1 MKAVICKHLPG
12 PGVVGGAGALAIEEL
27 PSPEPAPD
35 EVVVR
40 VTAAALNFYDTLLL
54 TGKYQQRPQLP
65 FSPSGEIAGRIT
77 KLGAATTGRMLGDR
91 VMAFVGWNGC
101 REELAVK
108 TARLIAIPDAVSDD
122 FAAGLTVTYGTALH
136 GLKDR
141 GHLKP
146 GETVAVLGASGGA
159 GLAAIEIARLMGAN
173 VIAVASSDEKLAICR
188 EHGACHLLNYARDDL
203 KDGLK
208 ALTGDKGVDVVY
220 DCVGGPHAEPAL
232 RALAWEGRYL
242 VVGFAAGEIP
252 RIALNLLLVKGCEM
266 AGVYFGKFVELNPER
281 HAANMQELLLW
292 CAEGRLLPHIHQV
305 FPLEQTAEALRLLT
319 DRRSVGKLI
328 VRPCS

>member
-1 MKAVICKHLPG
+1 MKAVICKRLPG
-12 PGVVGGAGALAIEEL
+12 PNVVGGTGALTVEEL

-35 EVVVR
+35 EVVISVS
-40 VTAAALNFYDTLLL
+40 AAALNFYDTLLL
-54 TGKYQQRPQLP
+54 AGKYQQKPELP
-65 FSPSGEIAGRIT
+65 FSPGGEVAGRIV

-108 TARLIAIPDAVSDD
+108 AASLVAIPDAVSDEA
-122 FAAGLTVTYGTALH
+122 AAGLAVTYGTALH

-141 GHLKP
+141 GRLKA
-146 GETVAVLGASGGA
+146 GEIVAVLGASGGA
-159 GLAAIEIARLMGAN
+159 GLAAIEIGKLMGAR
-173 VIAVASSDEKLAICR
+173 VIAAASSDEKLAICR
-188 EHGACHLLNYARDDL
+188 EHGADDLVNYTRDDL
-203 KDGLK
+203 KEGLK
-208 ALTGDKGVDVVY
+208 SLTGGRGADVVY
-220 DCVGGPHAEPAL
+220 DCVGGPYAEPAL

-281 HAANMQELLLW
+281 HAANMQEALRW
-292 CAEGRLLPHIHQV
+292 CAEGRLRPHIHQV
-305 FPLEQTAEALRLLT
+305 FALEQTAEALRLLES
-319 DRRSVGKLI
+319 RKCVGKLI
-328 VRPCS
+328 VRPRL